1 MLIGC
6 ALATIQ
12 GIWNLF
18 SNEPLFPYVAKTVP
32 LWPRVILF
40 LIFCGITIF
49 GIVLLV
55 KVLQRTSKI
64 IQNEKVKP
72 SLRVV
77 VNRVKLDNSAK
88 TGWVVFS
95 VSMTLEPSG
104 PIQLGK
110 LDFDYSP
117 ELSIYPLCPAMKGPY
132 PPLGGLPTILVER
145 IESYEV
151 KYEVPGKYGTLL
163 IEQGVLEAQKA
174 PDSKWPQAYIHVMAG
189 GLDFTTEPF
198 LVPTPK
204 RQLTPDKE
212 GSQT

>member
-1 MLIGC
+1 MGRLLSPNITGNAILWIVAVAIQIGGWVNQRI
-6 ALATIQ
+6 A
-12 GIWNLF
+12 
-18 SNEPLFPYVAKTVP
+18 
-32 LWPRVILF
+32 
-40 LIFCGITIF
+40 IT
-49 GIVLLV
+49 LLV
-55 KVLQRTSKI
+55 IAFIWSAISVIYWIKKRKRAG
-64 IQNEKVKP
+64 KVKP

-77 VNRVKLDNSAK
+77 VNRVKIDDSPK

-95 VSMTLEPSG
+95 VSMSLESSA
-104 PIQLGK
+104 PIQLSK

-132 PPLGGLPTILVER
+132 PPLGGLPTTLVER

-163 IEQGVLEAQKA
+163 IEQGVLEAQKV

-189 GLDFTTEPF
+189 GLDFTTKPF

-204 RQLTPDKE
+204 RQLTPHKE
-212 GSQT
+212 GPQI